1 MSLLMYKMEMQLLPT
16 LFSDAF
22 EKKSDV
28 QNYSTRHAHNPSVT
42 SNHKTKLSEQFIR
55 TAAVSIWN
63 HISFNIDINCLICTF
78 KYKPKIYLLYHN
90 IPNSRAPN
98 MMLTHE

>member
-1 MSLLMYKMEMQLLPT
+1 MYKMEMQLLPT
-16 LFSDAF
+16 LLSDMF
-22 EKKSDV
+22 EKNADFH
-28 QNYSTRHAHNPSVT
+28 NYPTRHVHNLRVT

-55 TAAVSIWN
+55 TTAVSIWN
-63 HISFNIDINCLICTF
+63 HKAFNIDTHCSICTF
-78 KYKPKIYLLYHN
+78 KYKLKIYLSYHN